1 MVTVTVTAKFHNPS
15 LSRRKEW
22 QRATRL
28 YRDTKQF
35 CINGWENGNFDKS
48 VTTASIDNDLYSAI
62 QNQAIREAKSDHSKD
77 GAVRYQESQPFAINN
92 QNWELDTTESG
103 TVVVGFPCV
112 SQWWYTPIEVYDDI
126 DDHVDRLV
134 EGNAKKTRLQV
145 YRRGDDWY
153 CTFNIE
159 YDTDTSG
166 ETPIGV
172 DIGERHIL
180 AATAYDE
187 DESMLV
193 SGGEAKYVRR
203 KYRSLRDSLS
213 EAGALRARN
222 RVGDKEQRR
231 INDLK
236 IINSPVV
243 SSRSRNSSRI
253 PSFGWRTSK
262 VSARTVRGRVSI
274 RGISTNSNSS
284 SPTKP
289 NALVFVSR
297 KLTLII
303 PASNVRRAVQW
314 EPVMATNFRVR
325 SAVVDATPT

>member
-1 MVTVTVTAKFHNPS
+1 VLLNAIVTETTNAFEKDLLEDTYTDVSSSDFVEQLNNLDMPEMDFEREEDYHFVRNRGILETVVETILQRIETLVEMILQTHCNGHVDCHREVPQSIPLTA
-15 LSRRKEW
+15 EGG

-180 AATAYDE
+180 AAG
-187 DESMLV
+187 L
-193 SGGEAKYVRR
+193 RR
-203 KYRSLRDSLS
+203 RRVN
-213 EAGALRARN
+213 AG
-222 RVGDKEQRR
+222 V
-231 INDLK
+231 
-236 IINSPVV
+236 
-243 SSRSRNSSRI
+243 
-253 PSFGWRTSK
+253 W
-262 VSARTVRGRVSI
+262 
-274 RGISTNSNSS
+274 
-284 SPTKP
+284 
-289 NALVFVSR
+289 
-297 KLTLII
+297 
-303 PASNVRRAVQW
+303 W
-314 EPVMATNFRVR
+314 
-325 SAVVDATPT
+325 

>member
-172 DIGERHIL
+172 DIGERHISPRRP
-180 AATAYDE
+180 TTKT
-187 DESMLV
+187 SQCWCLV
-193 SGGEAKYVRR
+193 VRR
-203 KYRSLRDSLS
+203 STFDANIVPYAIRYR
-213 EAGALRARN
+213 
-222 RVGDKEQRR
+222 K
-231 INDLK
+231 
-236 IINSPVV
+236 
-243 SSRSRNSSRI
+243 
-253 PSFGWRTSK
+253 
-262 VSARTVRGRVSI
+262 
-274 RGISTNSNSS
+274 
-284 SPTKP
+284 
-289 NALVFVSR
+289 
-297 KLTLII
+297 
-303 PASNVRRAVQW
+303 
-314 EPVMATNFRVR
+314 RVR
-325 SAVVDATPT
+325 FAHVTVWVTKNSVELTT

>member
-22 QRATRL
+22 QRASRL

-35 CINGWENGNFDKS
+35 CIDGWENGDFDKS

-62 QNQAIREAKSDHSKD
+62 QNQAIREAKSDHNKD
-77 GAVRYQESQPFAINN
+77 GEVRYRESQPFAVNN
-92 QNWELDTTESG
+92 QNWEIDTTENG

-112 SQWWYTPIEVYDDI
+112 SHWWYTPIEVYDDI
-126 DDHVDRLV
+126 ADPVDRLV
-134 EGNAKKTRLQV
+134 EGDADKTRLQV

-159 YDTDTSG
+159 YDADTSG

-180 AATAYDE
+180 AVTAYGE

-213 EAGALRARN
+213 EAGVRFAH
-222 RVGDKEQRR
+222 V
-231 INDLK
+231 
-236 IINSPVV
+236 
-243 SSRSRNSSRI
+243 
-253 PSFGWRTSK
+253 
-262 VSARTVRGRVSI
+262 TV
-274 RGISTNSNSS
+274 
-284 SPTKP
+284 
-289 NALVFVSR
+289 
-297 KLTLII
+297 
-303 PASNVRRAVQW
+303 
-314 EPVMATNFRVR
+314 
-325 SAVVDATPT
+325 